1 MAWEHKEGSGA
12 LFKNA
17 KKEKD
22 SHPDYRGD
30 AMVNG
35 TLMEIAAWI
44 KEGKNGGK
52 FMSLSIKPKPD
63 RDEVPMIFSSRDYDE
78 KTKPAPAPEKKAPSK
93 FDFLD
98 DPTPF

>member
-35 TLMEIAAWI
+35 TLVEIAGWI

-52 FMSLSIKPKPD
+52 FFSLSIKPKEE
-63 RDEVPMIFSSRDYDE
+63 RE
-78 KTKPAPAPEKKAPSK
+78 APAPEKKAPSK

-98 DPTPF
+98 GDAPF

>member
-1 MAWEHKEGSGA
+1 MAYEHREGQGS
-12 LFKNA
+12 LFKNG

-35 TLMEIAAWI
+35 ALVEIAAWV

-52 FMSLSIKPKPD
+52 FMSLSIKPKEE
-63 RDEVPMIFSSRDYDE
+63 RE
-78 KTKPAPAPEKKAPSK
+78 APAPEKKTASK
-93 FDFLD
+93 FDVLD
-98 DPTPF
+98 DGIPF

>member
-1 MAWEHKEGSGA
+1 MAYEHREGSGS
-12 LFKNA
+12 LFKNL
-17 KKEKD
+17 KKEEG
-22 SHPDYRGD
+22 SSQPDYRGN

-35 TLMEIAAWI
+35 TVMEIAAWI

-52 FMSLSIKPKPD
+52 FMSLSIKPKEE
-63 RDEVPMIFSSRDYDE
+63 RE
-78 KTKPAPAPEKKAPSK
+78 AAPEKKAPSK